1 VKLRPTP
8 IVLAA
13 MAVLSAASCSS
24 SSSSDQN
31 APATGPV
38 GGAVVGPADDHCA
51 GQPEGVADPAACST
65 PASPTTASTDN
76 GDESGGAAGETAPS
90 SDAGAADCTLTH
102 DASYG
107 DTLYNSSGDD
117 DDCKYQVSWTSTAVR
132 KGESVTFTVTATSI
146 ATGAPLEALA
156 SQPPGSNALSRLEL
170 YIPCQPTH
178 VPPAGDFQPTIKE
191 IAPGV
196 YTAGPIV
203 FDESGRWVVRFHFY
217 EECLDQDNSPHGHA
231 AFFVEVP

>member
-13 MAVLSAASCSS
+13 MVVLSAASCSS

-38 GGAVVGPADDHCA
+38 GGAVLGPADDHCT
-51 GQPEGVADPAACST
+51 GQPDGIADPAACST
-65 PASPTTASTDN
+65 PTS
-76 GDESGGAAGETAPS
+76 GDSAGGAGGAAGDSAPNTAG
-90 SDAGAADCTLTH
+90 GAPDCNLAH

-117 DDCKYQVSWTSTAVR
+117 DDCKYRVAWTSTAVR
-132 KGESVTFTVTATSI
+132 KGASVTFTVTATSK
-146 ATGAPLEALA
+146 ATNAPLEALA
-156 SQPPGSNALSRLEL
+156 SQPAGSTALSRLEL

-178 VPPAGDFQPTIKE
+178 VPPNGDFKPTITE

-231 AFFVEVP
+231 AFFVDVP

>member
-38 GGAVVGPADDHCA
+38 GGAVLGPADDHCT
-51 GQPEGVADPAACST
+51 GQPDGIADPAACTT
-65 PASPTTASTDN
+65 PASSDSS
-76 GDESGGAAGETAPS
+76 GDAGGAAGDTAPS
-90 SDAGAADCTLTH
+90 ADAGAPDCNLKH
-102 DASYG
+102 DAAYG

-132 KGESVTFTVTATSI
+132 KGESVTFTVTATSK

-156 SQPPGSNALSRLEL
+156 SQPAGSTALSRLEL
-170 YIPCQPTH
+170 YIPCQPMH
-178 VPPAGDFQPTIKE
+178 VAPIGDFQPTIKE
-191 IAPGV
+191 TAPGV

-217 EECLDQDNSPHGHA
+217 EQCIDQDNSPHGHA
-231 AFFVEVP
+231 AFFVDVP

>member
-8 IVLAA
+8 IVITA

-24 SSSSDQN
+24 SSNSDQN

-38 GGAVVGPADDHCA
+38 GGAVVGPTDDHCA
-51 GQPEGVADPAACST
+51 GQPDGIADPAACTT
-65 PASPTTASTDN
+65 PASTDN
-76 GDESGGAAGETAPS
+76 AGDAGGAAGDTAPS
-90 SDAGAADCTLTH
+90 ADAGAPDCNLTH
-102 DASYG
+102 DAAYG

-132 KGESVTFTVTATSI
+132 KGESVTFTVTATSK
-146 ATGAPLEALA
+146 ATSAPLEALA
-156 SQPPGSNALSRLEL
+156 SQPAGSTALSRLEL
-170 YIPCQPTH
+170 YIPCEPRH
-178 VPPAGDFQPTIKE
+178 VPPIGDFQPTIKE
-191 IAPGV
+191 TAPGV

-217 EECLDQDNSPHGHA
+217 EECIDQDNSPHGHA
-231 AFFVEVP
+231 AFFVDVP